1 MKNMNQQKDRRNI
14 KNIRRKSNFKAKR
27 KPDFKAKTKPNFK
40 SIFIVDPV
48 KGERL
53 HLAKLLKQEKLLVM
67 TFVNLTDCFKPSN
80 PIKPNLVIFVMRKG
94 KTEANHMENIKKIF
108 KTLHFILLLTSEV
121 SDVDLSK
128 LQENGFSSV
137 QKAGSQDKVKEMI
150 YDLLPECQIAPDI
163 EVLAPQSMN

>member
-14 KNIRRKSNFKAKR
+14 KNIRRKPNFKAKR

-80 PIKPNLVIFVMRKG
+80 PIKPDLVIFVMRKG
-94 KTEANHMENIKKIF
+94 KTEPNHMENIKKIF

-121 SDVDLSK
+121 SDVDLNK
-128 LQENGFSSV
+128 LRENGFSSV

>member
-1 MKNMNQQKDRRNI
+1 MKNMNRQKDRR
-14 KNIRRKSNFKAKR
+14 KDRRDIRR
-27 KPDFKAKTKPNFK
+27 KPNFK
-40 SIFIVDPV
+40 SIFIVDPI

-80 PIKPNLVIFVMRKG
+80 PIKPDIVIFVMRKG
-94 KTEANHMENIKKIF
+94 KTEPSHMENIKKIF
-108 KTLHFILLLTSEV
+108 KTPHFILLLTSEV
-121 SDVDLSK
+121 SDVDLNK
-128 LQENGFSSV
+128 LREDGFSSV

-163 EVLAPQSMN
+163 EALAPHSTN

>member
-1 MKNMNQQKDRRNI
+1 MEGMNQQKDRRNTSRR
-14 KNIRRKSNFKAKR
+14 NTRRKPNFKAKR
-27 KPDFKAKTKPNFK
+27 KPDFK

-80 PIKPNLVIFVMRKG
+80 PIKPDIVIFVMRKG
-94 KTEANHMENIKKIF
+94 KTEPSHMENIKKIF
-108 KTLHFILLLTSEV
+108 KTPHFILLFTSEV
-121 SDVDLSK
+121 SDVDLNK
-128 LQENGFSSV
+128 LREDGFSSV

-163 EVLAPQSMN
+163 EALAPHSTN